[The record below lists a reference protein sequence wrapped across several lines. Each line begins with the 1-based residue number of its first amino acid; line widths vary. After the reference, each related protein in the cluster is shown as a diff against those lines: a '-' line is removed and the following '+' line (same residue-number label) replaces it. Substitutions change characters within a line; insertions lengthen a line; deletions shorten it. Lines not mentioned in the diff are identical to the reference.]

1 MASGEI
7 NRIQVTAQA
16 VARTVTVQVRTN
28 SVTAQAYARGPKG
41 DTGDTGPQG
50 PQGEQGPTGAT
61 GATGPQGEQG
71 IQGETGATGPQGPQ
85 GEQGPQGDPG
95 ADGADGV
102 VQTIVAGT
110 GISVDSTDPANPV
123 VTATGGGGG
132 SGDVVGPASATDN
145 AIARFDST
153 TGKLLQNS
161 TTTLDDNGSIQFP
174 TNASLVFGLDPS
186 GTRTLS
192 VNSLSG
198 TLSYDDDVSITGN
211 IAVSGTV
218 DGRDIATD
226 GTKLDRFA
234 TPVGAT
240 DGYVL
245 TSDGANGTAWE
256 PASGGGGS
264 GDVTGPAS
272 STDNA
277 VARFDSTTGKIV
289 QDSSVTVSDTGSI
302 SVAEDVYVTRDL
314 YTDTVFETTAAAGV
328 TVDGVLLKDGLVDG
342 RDVSADG
349 ALAASAL
356 QDVVDDTTPQLG
368 GDLDANGRNIGFD
381 DATGITDDSGNEQ
394 ILFAK
399 SASAVNYIQVGNGAT
414 GSAPSI
420 AATGSDTNVN
430 LFIRGKGTGS
440 IIMADGGTNTALA
453 VEGAGGSPVNYVLA
467 KNAITATAP
476 SLEATGTDTNV
487 SLNLK
492 SKGSG
497 TVQANGVPVVTTTGT
512 QTLTN
517 KTLTAPKL
525 GSGGF
530 IADANGNEVIKTPT
544 TVASAVNE
552 VTISN
557 AATLT
562 NPSVA
567 ATGNDANINLDLKSK
582 GSGAVLANGVAV
594 VTTTGSQ
601 TLLGKSIDGS
611 VNSLSSIP
619 SSALAL
625 SKTTDANGWTM
636 YDYGTWKEY
645 AKVFGPY
652 NPGAISSDS
661 GATLTTGANMPVGV
675 APNAVSITTSHSIAG
690 GPNGS
695 QVIFGTGGYDHTSSS
710 TSFTYSLFL
719 RNITGVSLTP
729 TGVTVTVK
737 LVTL

>member
-16 VARTVTVQVRTN
+16 VSRTVTVQVRTN

-123 VTATGGGGG
+123 VTATG
-132 SGDVVGPASATDN
+132 
-145 AIARFDST
+145 
-153 TGKLLQNS
+153 
-161 TTTLDDNGSIQFP
+161 
-174 TNASLVFGLDPS
+174 
-186 GTRTLS
+186 
-192 VNSLSG
+192 
-198 TLSYDDDVSITGN
+198 
-211 IAVSGTV
+211 
-218 DGRDIATD
+218 
-226 GTKLDRFA
+226 
-234 TPVGAT
+234 
-240 DGYVL
+240 
-245 TSDGANGTAWE
+245 
-256 PASGGGGS
+256 GGGGS

-557 AATLT
+557 AATAT
-562 NPSVA
+562 NPSIA
-567 ATGNDANINLDLKSK
+567 ATGGDTNISLNLVSK
-582 GSGAVLANGVAV
+582 GAGAVLANGVQVADL
-594 VTTTGSQ
+594 TSSQ
-601 TLLGKSIDGS
+601 TMLGKTLVTPTVDQINSSGAPGVKISARTQTDNSNSISSATTNGLFMQHGWGQMLGNGS
-611 VNSLSSIP
+611 VTMNESVTFP
-619 SSALAL
+619 
-625 SKTTDANGWTM
+625 TTFSTVMGVAVSVMG
-636 YDYGTWKEY
+636 
-645 AKVFGPY
+645 V
-652 NPGAISSDS
+652 
-661 GATLTTGANMPVGV
+661 TGADSTP
-675 APNAVSITTSHSIAG
+675 
-690 GPNGS
+690 GS
-695 QVIFGTGGYDHTSSS
+695 SVTDFES
-710 TSFTYSLFL
+710 SFTAFPAMTMPSGISNSGFTAVYTVQSGNSFNSSRYYAYSW
-719 RNITGVSLTP
+719 IAWGV
-729 TGVTVTVK
+729 
-737 LVTL
+737 